1 MSALATPSAPTH
13 PADAIP
19 SAEDLVARVMS
30 YHPQADADMIRRA
43 YEFSRTSHEGQSRH
57 SGSPYYGHTVE
68 VAMLLAELRLD
79 AATVCTGLL
88 HDTVEDTPATLQD
101 IEDLFGADVAQLV
114 DGVTKLGQMQ
124 LTSKRTKQAE
134 NLQKLVVAITRDVRV
149 LLVKLCDR
157 LHNMRTLHF
166 VPKPEKRERI
176 ARETLEIYAPLARRV
191 GVNRVCVEL
200 EDLSFR
206 NMNPA
211 AWESITR
218 RLSDMRVQRADAV
231 SSVSAS
237 LSEKLNEAGID
248 CRVFG
253 REKRPYSIWRKL
265 EKKGVSFDDIADIYA
280 FRILVDDPADCYRAL
295 GVVHQTWRCV
305 PERFRDYISTPK
317 PNNYRS
323 LHTTIIGPGNIR
335 VELQIRT
342 EAMERVAETGVA
354 AHWRYK
360 SGGYAYDPKAA
371 KEAGGDPLM
380 RLRPFVEILEHGGDP
395 EEFLE
400 HAKLEMFANEVYCF
414 TPKGELITLPGGA
427 TPLDFAYAVHT
438 ELGHAAIGAKIN
450 GRERPLRTRLNNG
463 DVIEIVK
470 GGVRQPP
477 AGWEDLVITGRAR
490 AAIRKLIR
498 SSENDEFIRIG
509 KVIAEHAFLREGKM
523 FRESGLGDAL
533 KRLEV
538 ADVEE
543 LYLDLGRGSISSGEL
558 LEAVY
563 PGHREARGRRPQDRE
578 RIADAQGGLYVHGRG
593 LTPGVSLHF
602 ATCCSP
608 MPGDRIVGVMRP
620 GRGVEVHVIDCE
632 RLAEFEDG
640 DDLANWIDL
649 KWTPEAANNAVS
661 IGRIHATVRNEP
673 SVLAEIA
680 GAVGEA
686 RGNITD
692 VKTIDRTKDF
702 FGMAFDV
709 EVFDARH
716 LSNIVAALKTSDRVI
731 SVERARSGADEPA
744 MDAADQPASEDA

>member
-1 MSALATPSAPTH
+1 
-13 PADAIP
+13 
-19 SAEDLVARVMS
+19 
-30 YHPQADADMIRRA
+30 MIRRA
-43 YEFSRTSHEGQSRH
+43 YEFARSAHEGQTRH
-57 SGSPYYGHTVE
+57 SGAPYYGHTVE

-79 AATVCTGLL
+79 AATICTGLL
-88 HDTVEDTPATLQD
+88 HDTVEDTPATLED
-101 IEDLFGADVAQLV
+101 IDDLFGADVAQLV
-114 DGVTKLGQMQ
+114 DGVTKLGKMQ
-124 LTSKRTKQAE
+124 LTSTRTKQAE

-166 VPKPEKRERI
+166 VPRFEKRERI
-176 ARETLEIYAPLARRV
+176 ARETLDIYAPLARRV

-200 EDLSFR
+200 EDLSFK

-211 AWESITR
+211 AYESITK
-218 RLSDMRVQRADAV
+218 RLGDMRLVRSDAV
-231 SSVSAS
+231 SSVSGS

-265 EKKGVSFDDIADIYA
+265 EKKGVSFDEIADIYA
-280 FRILVDDPADCYRAL
+280 FRILVEDPSDCYRAL

-342 EAMERVAETGVA
+342 ESMELVAETGVA

-380 RLRPFVEILEHGGDP
+380 RLRPFVEILEQGGDP

-400 HAKLEMFANEVYCF
+400 HAKLEMFANEVYSF

-463 DVIEIVK
+463 DVIEIIK
-470 GGVRQPP
+470 GGMRQPP

-498 SSENDEFIRIG
+498 SSENDEFNRIG
-509 KVIAEHAFLREGKM
+509 RVIAEHAFLREGKM
-523 FRESGLGDAL
+523 FREAGLGDAL
-533 KRLEV
+533 KRLELD
-538 ADVEE
+538 DVEA
-543 LYLDLGRGSISSGEL
+543 LYRALGRGSISSGEL

-578 RIADAQGGLYVHGRG
+578 RIADAAGGLYVHGRG

-602 ATCCSP
+602 ASCCSP

-620 GRGVEVHVIDCE
+620 ARGVVVHVIDCE
-632 RLAEFEDG
+632 RLAKFEDE
-640 DDLANWIDL
+640 DDLENWIDL

-673 SVLAEIA
+673 GVLAEIA

-692 VKTIDRTKDF
+692 VQTLDRTKDF
-702 FGMAFDV
+702 FIMAFDV

-716 LSNIVAALKTSDRVI
+716 LSNIISALKTSDRVV
-731 SVERARSGADEPA
+731 SVERARSRYD
-744 MDAADQPASEDA
+744 DATASEDEEAREETS